1 MHVQYPMLSHV
12 DLEVFVIGLVGW
24 TAVCIV
30 FVGDIL
36 GMFPPSTAEVL

>member
-1 MHVQYPMLSHV
+1 MFSYV
-12 DLEVFVIGLVGW
+12 DLEVFVMSLVGW
-24 TAVCIV
+24 IAVCIV